1 MKTSNR
7 GIDLITEFEGLR
19 LQAYQCSAKVWTI
32 GYGHTKGVKQGM
44 TCNMAQAIAWLKEDL
59 SKSEKNVMKF
69 DTIYNFTQNEFDA
82 MVSFA
87 FNVGSINQLVNNGK
101 RSKSEIADKLMEYT
115 KANGQTIGGLVR
127 RRRMERE
134 LFLGASVPSVSYSGH
149 IQSIGDTQSYKN
161 GQTLG
166 SVGLGLRL
174 EAIKINCDKGGITY
188 QGHIQDIGW
197 QEVKRD
203 GELCG
208 SVGQSKRLEAIIIKY
223 YGQGSLK
230 YRVHIQ
236 DIGWQ
241 EWKSDGEISGTV
253 GQGKRI
259 EAIEIKID

>member
-69 DTIYNFTQNEFDA
+69 DTIYNFAQNEFDA

-87 FNVGSINQLVNNGK
+87 FNVGSIDKLVDYGK
-101 RSKSEIADKLMEYT
+101 RQKGKIADKMMEYN
-115 KANGQTIGGLVR
+115 KAKGVIISGLVR
-127 RRRMERE
+127 RRRLERD
-134 LFLGASVPSVSYSGH
+134 LFLSNNLPIVSYQGH
-149 IQSIGDTQSYKN
+149 IQSIGDTPIYTN
-161 GQTLG
+161 GQTCG
-166 SVGLGLRL
+166 SVGMGLRL
-174 EAIKINCDKGGITY
+174 ESVKISCDKGGITY

-197 QEVKRD
+197 QEQKKD
-203 GELCG
+203 GDPCG
-208 SVGQSKRLEAIIIKY
+208 TVGQGKRLEAIKINY
-223 YGQGSLK
+223 YGQGELK
-230 YRVHIQ
+230 YRTHVQ

-241 EWKSDGEISGTV
+241 DWKSDGEISGTV